1 MAISVV
7 SGVVSHFQQS
17 TEIRGAAN
25 VGAGA
30 IGSVQVLN
38 FRIGGQPVTFKFTES
53 GISNGDIVT
62 AAGYTKKGTLR
73 VLSLKNQTTGATQ
86 STTSVFYFVFAVILL
101 LIGVPLS
108 FFIIGGVPLVLVGM
122 YCGYL
127 GWRNVQASR
136 VVAAAPRPATA

>member
-1 MAISVV
+1 M
-7 SGVVSHFQQS
+7 
-17 TEIRGAAN
+17 
-25 VGAGA
+25 
-30 IGSVQVLN
+30 
-38 FRIGGQPVTFKFTES
+38 
-53 GISNGDIVT
+53 
-62 AAGYTKKGTLR
+62 
-73 VLSLKNQTTGATQ
+73 
-86 STTSVFYFVFAVILL
+86 FYFVFAVILL